1 VDAFWRILETLL
13 QGGWV
18 MIPLAA
24 VSVAMWVMILERFLY
39 YRDLDRGD
47 LSLDASLS
55 ALAEGRAPGGRG
67 LRTRLIV
74 RLLEGRTHRSRAD
87 SSLLR
92 STANDLRHEYEN
104 RLPVIEVLAA
114 VAPLLGLLGTVL
126 GMIETFGVI
135 SIFGTGNPRALA
147 GGISVALITTQAGL
161 LVAIPGMFIAGRLRR
176 AVESRNVRLE
186 ETVVVLTRQL
196 QGGLEG

>member
-1 VDAFWRILETLL
+1 VNPMWRILETLL

-18 MIPLAA
+18 MIPLA
-24 VSVAMWVMILERFLY
+24 VTSVAMWVMILERYVY

-47 LSLDASLS
+47 LSLDESQS
-55 ALAEGRAPGGRG
+55 ALADGVAPDGPG
-67 LRTRLIV
+67 LRARLID
-74 RLLEGRTHRSRAD
+74 RLLEGRTHQNRAD
-87 SSLLR
+87 VSLLR
-92 STANDLRHEYEN
+92 SLANEMRSEYEN
-104 RLPVIEVLAA
+104 RLPVIEILAA

>member
-1 VDAFWRILETLL
+1 METLWGIVETLL
-13 QGGWV
+13 QGGFV
-18 MIPLAA
+18 MIPLAL
-24 VSVAMWVMILERFLY
+24 VSLAMWVMILERFWT

-47 LSLDASLS
+47 LTLDDSRE
-55 ALAEGRAPGGRG
+55 ALARGAAPEGRG
-67 LRTRLIV
+67 LRA
-74 RLLEGRTHRSRAD
+74 RLLAMVEGNRTGRPLAD
-87 SSLLR
+87 ASLLVAC
-92 STANDLRHEYEN
+92 ANELRREYEN

-161 LVAIPGMFIAGRLRR
+161 LVAIPGMFLAGRLRR
-176 AVESRNVRLE
+176 AAEGRNVRLE
-186 ETVVVLTRQL
+186 ETVVVLARQL
-196 QGGLEG
+196 REGVPG